1 MGFCALW
8 IVRRLLEE
16 LSTPTYT
23 KYNMSQNLNAIWRTV
38 LEKLKVKLGENTYE
52 TWFSETKLVSLEKG
66 LAKIGC
72 KNSYVASGIDHRY
85 HQLVKTCLDETTESK
100 VEISFTVRPE
110 LANRKVKESPSA
122 PLFAE
127 DRNINLDRSLVAKKA
142 GLNPRYTFDRFIVGS
157 ANRLAHAAAM
167 AVAENPGTAYNPL
180 FVYGG
185 VGLGKTHLLQAI
197 GNFALWNNPSL
208 KVLYSPAEPFVSE
221 LIEGIRSQ
229 SMLKFREKYRQLDM
243 LILDDIQFISGKD
256 SSQEEFFNTF
266 NTLYQSGKQIIV
278 ASDRPPSDIS
288 KLEDRIKSRL
298 EGGLVADMQQPD
310 FEMRMAILT
319 KKSEE
324 YQYAF
329 PEAVLITI
337 AEEIRSNIRELE
349 GMLMSVAASVQANN
363 APVTVKLVR
372 DILKKTKGALRAN
385 VKPDQIIDAVAEQF
399 GVRKEDITGRGRTA
413 EVANARQVAMYLIK
427 EMLNIPLTKVA
438 SAVRRGDH
446 TTVIHACRKIE
457 NALKSD
463 QQLRQKLDDIR
474 LSLQSHASQEEAERD
489 KA

>member
-1 MGFCALW
+1 
-8 IVRRLLEE
+8 
-16 LSTPTYT
+16 
-23 KYNMSQNLNAIWRTV
+23 MSQNINAIWKTV
-38 LEKLKVKLGENTYE
+38 LEKIKVKLGENTYE
-52 TWFSETKLVSLEKG
+52 TWFSETKLVSLENG

-72 KNSYVASGIDHRY
+72 KNSYVSSGIDNRY
-85 HQLVKTCLDETTESK
+85 HQLVKTCLEETAECK
-100 VEISFTVRPE
+100 VEISFTVKPE
-110 LANRKVKESPSA
+110 LANRRVKESPSA
-122 PLFAE
+122 SLFGE
-127 DRNINLDRSLVAKKA
+127 DRKPKADLSLVAKKA
-142 GLNPRYTFDRFIVGS
+142 GLNPKYTFDRFIVGS

-167 AVAENPGTAYNPL
+167 AVAENPGGAYNPL

-221 LIEGIRSQ
+221 LIEGIRQQ

-243 LILDDIQFISGKD
+243 LILDDIQFISGKE

-278 ASDRPPSDIS
+278 ASDRPPSEIS

-298 EGGLVADMQQPD
+298 EGGLVADMQSPD
-310 FEMRMAILT
+310 FEMRMAILN

-329 PEAVLITI
+329 PEAAIITI
-337 AEEIRSNIRELE
+337 AEEIKSNIRELE
-349 GMLMSVAASVQANN
+349 GMLMSIAAVVEAEKT
-363 APVTVKLVR
+363 PVTVKLVR

-385 VKPDQIIDAVAEQF
+385 VKPDTIVEAVGEQF
-399 GVRKEDITGRGRTA
+399 GVRKEDLIGRGRTA
-413 EVANARQVAMYLIK
+413 EVAYARQVAMFLMK
-427 EMLNIPLTKVA
+427 EMLNIPLTKIA

-474 LSLQSHASQEEAERD
+474 LSLQSHASQEETEKS